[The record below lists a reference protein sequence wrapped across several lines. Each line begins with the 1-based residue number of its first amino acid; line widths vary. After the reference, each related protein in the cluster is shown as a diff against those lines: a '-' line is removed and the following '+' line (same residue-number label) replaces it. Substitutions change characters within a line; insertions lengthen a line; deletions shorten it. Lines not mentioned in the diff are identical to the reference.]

1 MKVSYIRG
9 STGFT
14 PAVKKTRRCRDA
26 AVGENKL
33 KQAMREVGEANDA
46 EEGREGNPVECQG
59 ESGGVRRKGRRS
71 KGEKSMEEVGLT
83 YIPSF
88 LGWSM
93 VLHLT
98 TNLAVTSI

>member
-46 EEGREGNPVECQG
+46 KEGREGNPVECRV

-83 YIPSF
+83 NIPSF
-88 LGWSM
+88 LG
-93 VLHLT
+93 
-98 TNLAVTSI
+98 